1 MILRNSVYNM
11 LGLGLPMVVAVVAI
25 PVLIHGLG
33 EARFGALTIIWAVV
47 SYFGLFDL
55 GLGRAVT
62 QKVAIAVADG
72 RRDELNAIMG
82 TSSALMLA
90 LGVAG
95 GIILAL
101 ATPALA
107 RGFAAKGGVAEV
119 GHAFFWMAAVMPAI
133 VLTSGYRGALEAIG
147 QFALVNVIRI
157 PMGIYTFVA
166 PMALV
171 WAGYGNLVI
180 ISAALA
186 FGRLIAC
193 IAHAWFALRA
203 IEEVRQ
209 LGRFDRKFVKPLLR
223 FGGWLSVMNTFG
235 PLIGYIDR
243 FMVGMTLGP
252 EAVTHFVTP
261 QEVSNKISLIPMAIS
276 TAAFPTLSASRRK
289 TSDEL
294 ISTIKRLSLINAAI
308 TALPALFIAVFSHL
322 ILSKWIGS
330 AFADKTSF
338 YLSIFAVGY
347 FINSLA
353 HVPLSF
359 IVAFEGSKAV
369 SFLYFIEMTI
379 YIVVIYFTGR
389 LLGLTAVAF
398 VWLAR
403 IVIDTLVIAVMS
415 LEFARRHRPDAS

>member
-62 QKVAIAVADG
+62 QKVAVAVAEG
-72 RRDELNAIMG
+72 RRDELNAIIG

-90 LGVAG
+90 LGVTG
-95 GIILAL
+95 GVILAI

-107 RGFAAKGGVAEV
+107 RAFAGQGGTAEV
-119 GHAFFWMAAVMPAI
+119 EHAFFWMAAVMPAI
-133 VLTSGYRGALEAIG
+133 VLTSGYRGTLEAIG
-147 QFALVNVIRI
+147 HFALVNAIRV

-171 WAGYGNLVI
+171 WAGYSDLVI
-180 ISAALA
+180 ISATLA
-186 FGRLIAC
+186 FGRLIGC
-193 IAHAWFALRA
+193 FVHAWFALRS
-203 IEEVRQ
+203 IEEVHH
-209 LGRFDRKFVKPLLR
+209 LGRIDREFIKPLLR

-243 FMVGMTLGP
+243 FLVGMTLGP

-261 QEVSNKISLIPMAIS
+261 QEVSSKISLIPMAIS
-276 TAAFPTLSASRRK
+276 TAAFPTLSASRK
-289 TSDEL
+289 SSSDEL
-294 ISTIKRLSLINAAI
+294 IATIKRLSLANAAV
-308 TALPALFIAVFSHL
+308 TLLPTLFIMIFSHL
-322 ILSKWIGS
+322 ILSKWIGN

-338 YLSIFAVGY
+338 YLSIFAAGY

-359 IVAFEGSKAV
+359 IVAFEGSRAV
-369 SFLYFIEMTI
+369 SVLYFIEMII
-379 YIVVIYFTGR
+379 YVAAIYFAGR
-389 LLGLTAVAF
+389 TLGLTAIAF

-403 IVIDTLVIAVMS
+403 VIIDTLVIVAMS
-415 LEFARRHRPDAS
+415 IQFARRHRPNAS